1 MDFQFG
7 CGGTKTFC
15 CITPTHPISSHVAPL
30 ARTTMLM
37 QGGIIL
43 QQIRWHVL
51 ANCEINN
58 AKGDLWMFKRKL
70 LR

>member
-1 MDFQFG
+1 
-7 CGGTKTFC
+7 
-15 CITPTHPISSHVAPL
+15 L

>member
-7 CGGTKTFC
+7 WGGTKTFC
-15 CITPTHPISSHVAPL
+15 RITPTHPISSHVEPST
-30 ARTTMLM
+30 RTTMLM

-43 QQIRWHVL
+43 QQIRLHIF

-58 AKGDLWMFKRKL
+58 AKGDLCMFKRKL
-70 LR
+70 LM